1 MYDKK
6 LACSPCKRAVAGC
19 FKKAKGYCMQAANR
33 HLFCHSYLDS
43 SDLMMSENS
52 VEEICNKKCF

>member
-6 LACSPCKRAVAGC
+6 LEHNLCKRAVAGC
-19 FKKAKGYCMQAANR
+19 LKKNAHIERFRAKVYCMQGANR

-43 SDLMMSENS
+43 SDLMMS
-52 VEEICNKKCF
+52 